1 MMPDFTARITTSAG
15 ASLVTDFSDTQVPSR
30 LNPLPGKPHRHVR
43 VPINQGGIKAF
54 TTVNGIDAPP
64 ADVLDGRPFHWWW
77 VQVPGYPVP
86 PFQYLAGKTSEVD
99 FLGWP
104 NFADADDAASALGVW
119 VLGVRR
125 LQGGAVFLPFTV
137 EVT

>member
-1 MMPDFTARITTSAG
+1 MPDFTARITTAVG
-15 ASLVTDFSDTQVPSR
+15 GSLVTDFSDTQVPSR

-54 TTVNGIDAPP
+54 ATVGGVDAP
-64 ADVLDGRPFHWWW
+64 ADSALDGRLFHWWW

-86 PFQYLAGKTSEVD
+86 PFQHLAGKTSEVD
-99 FLGWP
+99 FPGWP
-104 NFADADDAASALGVW
+104 NFTGSDDAASALGVW

-125 LQGGAVFLPFTV
+125 LQGGAMLLPFTV
-137 EVT
+137 EAT